1 MQQSNE
7 KQDLQDLVQFWAE
20 ILQFWVEIFCSFLT
34 RRKSMSNHDSRDET
48 VRQELRLD
56 NQFSAVNQ
64 QSVYHLFFSS
74 SSSTLIVQNNLKTEH
89 NSKIFSFRVL
99 LHRLGFGR
107 LNIRDATRPQ
117 TSPSLPACFRTN
129 QGGGEG
135 RLTRHGI
142 TPPWHSLWALS
153 PQNENHQFPPPWI
166 TMEEYY
172 ISLRFRPSKL
182 EHF

>member
-1 MQQSNE
+1 MKNKIFRIWCSFGL
-7 KQDLQDLVQFWAE
+7 KSYSFGLKF
-20 ILQFWVEIFCSFLT
+20 FCSFLT

-74 SSSTLIVQNNLKTEH
+74 NSSTLFVQNKLK
-89 NSKIFSFRVL
+89 NKFFSKIFSFRVL

-153 PQNENHQFPPPWI
+153 P
-166 TMEEYY
+166 
-172 ISLRFRPSKL
+172 
-182 EHF
+182 

>member
-64 QSVYHLFFSS
+64 QSVYHLFFQQQQQH
-74 SSSTLIVQNNLKTEH
+74 TFVQNKLK
-89 NSKIFSFRVL
+89 NNFFSKIFSFRVL

-117 TSPSLPACFRTN
+117 TSLSPCVLPYQSGRGRGEIDPTRYYPSLA
-129 QGGGEG
+129 Q
-135 RLTRHGI
+135 
-142 TPPWHSLWALS
+142 SLGPLS
-153 PQNENHQFPPPWI
+153 
-166 TMEEYY
+166 
-172 ISLRFRPSKL
+172 L
-182 EHF
+182 E